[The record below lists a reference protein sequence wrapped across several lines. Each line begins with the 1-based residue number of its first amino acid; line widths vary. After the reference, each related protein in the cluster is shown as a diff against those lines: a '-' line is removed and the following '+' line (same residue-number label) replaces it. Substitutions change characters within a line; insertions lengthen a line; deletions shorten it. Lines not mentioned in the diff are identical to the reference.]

1 MHYIRPYLG
10 QPLTTP
16 QPSVVFVNGE
26 CIKKKIFIF
35 GILERRIIYNYTEYG
50 DTPACIGEKLDLD
63 SQPGILQGFGQQ
75 PNETIG
81 TLLEIP
87 LRVLT
92 NEDCYKD
99 FLKESNQINSQV
111 RNALYDGITDQIL
124 CSKLTCNEN
133 DFTGTSEKKWIKCV
147 SYNHLRLHICVKIMC
162 HNDELS
168 STIS

>member
-1 MHYIRPYLG
+1 MEN
-10 QPLTTP
+10 
-16 QPSVVFVNGE
+16 VF
-26 CIKKKIFIF
+26 KKIFIF

-87 LRVLT
+87 LRVLS

-99 FLKESNQINSQV
+99 FLKESEQINKQV
-111 RNALYDGITDQIL
+111 RQTLYDGITDQIL
-124 CSKLTCNEN
+124 CSKLTCDEN
-133 DFTGTSEKKWIKCV
+133 DFTNTSERKLIKCV
-147 SYNHLRLHICVKIMC
+147 SYNRLRLHTWATFQEITIFILFRMLLQVIVVHPCIQLVHLIM
-162 HNDELS
+162 
-168 STIS
+168 